1 MTARL
6 TSSVLA
12 SALIRRAESLGGFAA
27 VLAKGDPGAGAI
39 LILAAEKGRLTGLYE
54 RLLGPTGAYEWA
66 RTGPQDIENKEE
78 IDSFLARRRARD
90 PDIWLIELD
99 IPDAERFIADAAG
112 FA

>member
-1 MTARL
+1 MTPRL
-6 TSSVLA
+6 TSAVLA
-12 SALIRRAESLGGFAA
+12 SALIRRAESQGGFAA

-54 RLLGPTGAYEWA
+54 RLLGPSGAYEWE
-66 RTGPQDIENKEE
+66 RTGPHDVENKEE
-78 IDSFLARRRARD
+78 IDAFLARRRTRD